1 MVLQKQ
7 LEESEEKIQAIQ
19 HQNDNLK
26 KELHQLED
34 PIGEYGRYYPKGSEA
49 KFKNGK
55 DNLVQIYKQEGIEGI
70 KKALS
75 LSTKTTDARSNH

>member
-7 LEESEEKIQAIQ
+7 LEESEGKIQAIQ
-19 HQNDNLK
+19 HKNDRLK
-26 KELHQLED
+26 NKIHELED
-34 PIGEYGRYYPKGSEA
+34 QIGDYIRYNPKGSEA

-75 LSTKTTDARSNH
+75 ISTQATDARSHH